1 MEIGEEEMKM
11 TRIVGVALERGDM
24 GLGITL
30 RSGPPNQAGYRPL
43 VITKIKPNGPADR

>member
-1 MEIGEEEMKM
+1 M
-11 TRIVGVALERGDM
+11 TRVVGVALERDKH

-30 RSGPPNQAGYRPL
+30 RSGPPNPAGYRPL